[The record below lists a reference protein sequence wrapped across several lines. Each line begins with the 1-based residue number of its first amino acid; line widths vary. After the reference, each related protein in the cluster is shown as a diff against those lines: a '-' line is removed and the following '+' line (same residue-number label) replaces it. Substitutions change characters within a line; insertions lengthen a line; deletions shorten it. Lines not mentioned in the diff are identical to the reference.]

1 MKQLKNL
8 RVASKRSDTESFG
21 YDTHRNLGSDPITS
35 AQTNFLFHESSAV
48 FKFRSVSLLM
58 FFGTRHPFPITHS
71 SILHKG

>member
-8 RVASKRSDTESFG
+8 RVASKRSETESFG

-48 FKFRSVSLLM
+48 FKFRSCVLVDV
-58 FFGTRHPFPITHS
+58 FWYTS
-71 SILHKG
+71 SIPNHP